1 MILFKL
7 ANQKGE
13 RFSNRY
19 ISQKQT
25 GGFPRPKATYKVQIL
40 IKGAEIVYA
49 VFITVYGSRLHLSEI
64 GLEMSFDHNSFHLHE
79 METSKT
85 KVMAINKQYINNQD
99 EF

>member
-1 MILFKL
+1 MWVSKAI
-7 ANQKGE
+7 
-13 RFSNRY
+13 SN
-19 ISQKQT
+19 I
-25 GGFPRPKATYKVQIL
+25 QIL

-99 EF
+99 EFGFRKQHQKANLMHTDCQS